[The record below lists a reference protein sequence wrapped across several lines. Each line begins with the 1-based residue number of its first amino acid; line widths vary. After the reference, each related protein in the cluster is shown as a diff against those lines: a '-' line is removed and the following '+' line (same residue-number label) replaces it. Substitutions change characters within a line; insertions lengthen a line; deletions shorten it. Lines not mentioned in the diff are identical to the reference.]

1 MESNRSATK
10 PKIWHYWFVAMSF
23 LTCIPVP
30 KFNYQNGDLS
40 RAAVFFPVI
49 GGLIGVF
56 NYGLY
61 CFLRFINAGNWLI
74 ALVLVISSIVLTRG
88 LHLDGWAD
96 ICDALFSTQDVQRRR
111 EILKDSRLG
120 TFGVV
125 GIFLLLSFK
134 IIALGQNPLPIFLVI
149 SPVAGRTAALIIGGL
164 FHPFRQE
171 KKSLGEEFIGQIP
184 RWVMGTWLGIIIL
197 FPWFLGWHYYPV
209 KAALIFFVGWL
220 FSKMMER
227 GFRGLSGDAVGA
239 IIELVETLFLYLGR
253 T

>member
-1 MESNRSATK
+1 MESSPPAIK
-10 PKIWHYWFVAMSF
+10 PKIWRYWLVAMSF

-30 KFNYQNGDLS
+30 KFGYQKGDLS
-40 RAAVFFPVI
+40 RAAIFFPIV
-49 GGLIGVF
+49 GGLIGIF
-56 NYGLY
+56 NCGLY
-61 CFLRFINAGNWLI
+61 YFLRFINAGNWLVAL
-74 ALVLVISSIVLTRG
+74 ALVTTSLILTRG

-96 ICDALFSTQDVQRRR
+96 VCDALFSTQDLEKRR

-120 TFGVV
+120 TFGVTGV
-125 GIFLLLSFK
+125 FLLLGFK
-134 IIALGQNPLPIFLVI
+134 IIALGGNFQPIFLI
-149 SPVAGRTAALIIGGL
+149 IAPMAGRIAALIIGGL
-164 FHPFRQE
+164 FHPFHRE

-184 RWVMGTWLGIIIL
+184 WWVMGIWLGVIIL
-197 FPWFLGWHYYPV
+197 FPFFLGWNYYPI

-253 T
+253 I